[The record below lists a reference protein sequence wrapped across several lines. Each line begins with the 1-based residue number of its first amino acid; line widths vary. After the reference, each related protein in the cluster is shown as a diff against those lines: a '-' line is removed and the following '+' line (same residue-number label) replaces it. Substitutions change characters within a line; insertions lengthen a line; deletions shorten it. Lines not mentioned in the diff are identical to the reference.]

1 MLCLLFFV
9 ASNDPVNIA
18 TSDLSTSNCRIAST
32 TMSSDTDSD
41 SFADFNSSDSGNDTS
56 ELPSFGRIF
65 RTEDELVKYAQD

>member
-1 MLCLLFFV
+1 
-9 ASNDPVNIA
+9 
-18 TSDLSTSNCRIAST
+18 
-32 TMSSDTDSD
+32 MSSDSDSDSFADFSMSSDSDSD